1 MSFLLLVNMSPSTLR
16 PPAPSSALP
25 SGPSASQRASPL
37 QHTQMPSIHPHAPR
51 LPTSS
56 PPLAAAPPALP
67 SLKPHHLQEMFL
79 NLPLS
84 QPSHRACHACADSP
98 AVCSVYARLPVGAVC
113 GASLSSSGAAAAPR
127 PKAESFYCIPGSQA
141 AHSEGAQ
148 KCLWEN
154 NRDPKMN
161 KTIRAL
167 RVAQCIQWPPSK
179 SKGSDCLPTSCS
191 SGGFPSLSRENSR
204 SFSTT
209 CRALLSP
216 TTSQS
221 KLLLLTEKNATSHY
235 NRNFSQCPTELSLVV
250 LSLAGDLNP

>member
-1 MSFLLLVNMSPSTLR
+1 MSFLLLVNVSPSTLR

-37 QHTQMPSIHPHAPR
+37 QHTQMPSIRPHAPR

-67 SLKPHHLQEMFL
+67 SLKPHHLQETFL

-84 QPSHRACHACADSP
+84 LPSHRACHACADSP

-113 GASLSSSGAAAAPR
+113 GASLSSSGT
-127 PKAESFYCIPGSQA
+127 

-179 SKGSDCLPTSCS
+179 SKGSECLPTSCS

-209 CRALLSP
+209 CRALLSLM
-216 TTSQS
+216 TSQS

-235 NRNFSQCPTELSLVV
+235 NRNFSQHPTEFSLVV